1 MSIRII
7 TFNLRCDSARQDG
20 DNHFTKRLPL
30 IVEAMAS
37 GQPDVM
43 CLQEVTPTMLAALTQ
58 TLPDHAFYGHSR
70 GGDYLQDEA
79 NPIAIRADR
88 LNLHALD
95 TCWLSPAPRQPASRH
110 AQQSSCPRI
119 LTWVRL
125 LDKPSGM
132 VFTVVNTHLDHV
144 SHQAKA
150 AGLAQA
156 LQYAADHRAEHGC
169 PVFLAGDFNFPP
181 DNPLAA
187 MWAASACPMVD
198 LTAGSGATY
207 HGFGQAKSPVKID
220 YILADAD
227 TAQAHEF
234 TLTTWQKSRDG
245 RYLSDHIALCVDW
258 KFK

>member
-30 IVEAMAS
+30 IVEAIVS
-37 GQPDVM
+37 GLPDVM
-43 CLQEVTPTMLAALTQ
+43 CLQEVTPTMLTALTQ
-58 TLPDHAFYGHSR
+58 ALPDYAFYGHSR
-70 GGDYLQDEA
+70 GSDYLQDEA

-88 LNLHALD
+88 STSRAGHMLAV
-95 TCWLSPAPRQPASRH
+95 PRAAQPASRRATEFLSAH
-110 AQQSSCPRI
+110 PDK
-119 LTWVRL
+119 VRL

-150 AGLAQA
+150 TGLAQA
-156 LQYAADHRAEHGC
+156 LQCAADHRAEHGC

-207 HGFGQAKSPVKID
+207 HGFGQAESPAKID
-220 YILADAD
+220 YILADAG

-234 TLTTWQKSRDG
+234 TLTTWQKSRDN
-245 RYLSDHIALCVDW
+245 RYLSDHVALCIDW
-258 KFK
+258 GS